1 MQQPSSGPAWVRP
14 LVDYG
19 PLAVFFGA
27 YMTHGLFVA
36 TAAIVVA
43 TVAGLLLSVA
53 TTRTVPTLPL
63 ITAVI
68 VAVFGGLTLWLN
80 DPAFIKMKPTIVEAL
95 FATVLGGG
103 LLFGKP
109 LLRPVLGMALPW
121 ALTHRGWTVLTA
133 RWAAFF
139 ASLAV
144 LNEIVWRTQPTDV
157 WVTFKVF
164 GILALTLAFA
174 VAQVPLLTRHR
185 VEDEQ
190 EASG

>member
-1 MQQPSSGPAWVRP
+1 MMQQARGPAWVRP
-14 LVDYG
+14 VVDYG
-19 PLAVFFGA
+19 PLIAFFAA

-36 TAAIVVA
+36 TAVIVAV
-43 TVAGLLLSVA
+43 TIAGLALSVA
-53 TTRTVPTLPL
+53 TTRTIPRMPL
-63 ITAVI
+63 ITAVL
-68 VAVFGGLTLWLN
+68 VTVFGGLTLWLN

-95 FATVLGGG
+95 FAVVLGGG
-103 LLFGKP
+103 LLMDKP

-144 LNEIVWRTQPTDV
+144 LNELVWRTQPTDV

-164 GILALTLAFA
+164 GILALTLGFA
-174 VAQVPLLTRHR
+174 VAQVPLLTRYR
-185 VEDEQ
+185 VEDE
-190 EASG
+190 EAAG